1 MKKLLKAALIV
12 TIFSIITRALGFAI
26 KILLSRTL
34 SPENLGEYQI
44 VMSIFGLLLTMTCSG
59 LPLIASRKVAY
70 YSSCDKNAA
79 SSYTFSALS
88 VAFTLSIIFSVGLY
102 FFRNI
107 IENIYSSS
115 NIAKMVIL
123 LIPGLIFSS
132 IYSILRSALWGRKRF
147 FSISFSEFFEQ
158 LIRIVCLVVLFNMN
172 IPFLSLSEKAILS
185 LSIACVFSSMLVIF
199 DYFRYGGR
207 FVANK
212 KVFLPVI
219 KESFPI
225 TIARS
230 ASSLVQMLIAFII
243 PLRLM
248 VFGFTKTQ
256 AMAEFGIV
264 TGMALPLITIPST
277 FISSIA
283 VAIVP
288 EMSSQTTNIDKQAPK
303 NINVL
308 KTNIYTAMRSTLVI
322 CFLFVPVFLA
332 LGLPIAQII
341 FKNSRAGTY
350 ITYGAILVA
359 FMGINQITSSV
370 LNAIGLE
377 IKALKNYICGA
388 LGLIFCIYFLPK
400 YLGAMSLVVGMLIL
414 SLVAGGMS
422 LHMLKARKL
431 LDARFYSLSLK
442 LIGISLF
449 TSAIT
454 YLLFNLAKKITSL
467 LVATLICGITA
478 CSCYIL
484 LCICFSL
491 VNIKM
496 FFSSKKTTKTN

>member
-70 YSSCDKNAA
+70 YSSCDKKAA

-158 LIRIVCLVVLFNMN
+158 LIRIVCLVVLFNIN
-172 IPFLSLSEKAILS
+172 IPGISLGEKATLS
-185 LSIACVFSSMLVIF
+185 LSIACVFSSLLVVF
-199 DYFRYGGR
+199 DYFRFGGKLK
-207 FVANK
+207 AEK
-212 KVFLPVI
+212 QVFLPVI

-225 TIARS
+225 TLARS
-230 ASSLVQMLIAFII
+230 ASSLVQMLIAFVI

-248 VFGFTKTQ
+248 VFGFSKSQ

-264 TGMALPLITIPST
+264 TGMALPLVTIPST

-288 EMSSQTTNIDKQAPK
+288 EMSSQTTNIDKEAPK

-308 KTNIYTAMRSTLVI
+308 KTNIYTAMRSTLII
-322 CFLFVPVFLA
+322 CFLFVPIFLA
-332 LGLPIAQII
+332 LGRPISEIV
-341 FKNSRAGTY
+341 FNNSRAGTY
-350 ITYGAILVA
+350 LSYGAILVV
-359 FMGINQITSSV
+359 FMGINQITSSI

-377 IKALKNYICGA
+377 IKALKNYVCGA
-388 LGLIFCIYFLPK
+388 IGLVFCIYFLPQF
-400 YLGAMSLVVGMLIL
+400 LGAISLVVAMLVL
-414 SLVAGGMS
+414 SIIASSMG
-422 LHMLKARKL
+422 LHMLKKRNL
-431 LDARFYSLSLK
+431 LDTRFYSVTLK
-442 LIGISLF
+442 LTGICLFVSLL
-449 TSAIT
+449 TH
-454 YLLFNLAKKITSL
+454 LLFGLITKITTLFVST
-467 LVATLICGITA
+467 LVCGTVA
-478 CSCYIL
+478 CSCYFL
-484 LCICFSL
+484 LCMCFSL
-491 VNIKM
+491 INLKLV
-496 FFSSKKTTKTN
+496 FSSKKSKN